1 MPTASQDFDNPPIVL
16 PIGRLLS
23 SDEVCAALNIRRL
36 HLYELIRRGELPSVR
51 IGRLHR
57 FLPSDIV
64 AFIGRG
70 GDRSTAP

>member
-1 MPTASQDFDNPPIVL
+1 MLTPNHSIDSSPVAL

-70 GDRSTAP
+70 GDRNTTP